1 MRVFIVRHGETDY
14 NVAKRC
20 QGILDTPLNQ
30 TGLEQAVR
38 IANRLRFEK
47 FDAIYTSPLDRALAT
62 AKAIAKFHP
71 DTPVFQEKELREVS
85 FGAWEGLTW
94 EEIEAKF
101 ARPRFALSPHDEF
114 IDRSHGGDSLESRLE
129 ILITVVEKWMK
140 KHKNQTI
147 LLSTHGY
154 IKKAILIAF
163 KVAEYNEGMQNQ
175 RFENTAL
182 TIIRPFDEEKIEV
195 LADTS
200 HLIC

>member
-14 NVAKRC
+14 NIAKRC
-20 QGILDTPLNQ
+20 QGILDIPLNQ
-30 TGLEQAVR
+30 TGLEQAGR
-38 IANRLRFEK
+38 IANRLRLEK
-47 FDAIYTSPLDRALAT
+47 FDAIYSSPMKRALAT
-62 AKAIAKFHP
+62 IQAIAKFHP
-71 DTPVFQEKELREVS
+71 DIPIYKEKELREVS

-129 ILITVVEKWMK
+129 KLIPVVEKWMK
-140 KHKNQTI
+140 NHQNQTI

-163 KVAEYNEGMQNQ
+163 KVAEYNESLQNQ
-175 RFENTAL
+175 RFDNTAL
-182 TIIRPFDEEKIEV
+182 TIIKPFDEEKIEV
-195 LADTS
+195 LGNTD
-200 HLIC
+200 HLF